1 MVNIQSGVEIMR
13 QAMKRAAKVATST
26 TIGVESSGR
35 KAPKITGNLGSES
48 SPETKS
54 KAKRQPKKLKV
65 VDSRLTEGSLLRVED
80 PLVSLGALCQGK
92 ILRRPSQH
100 IKSPYVADVKLDPEF
115 GGAEVMQTLSLES
128 PLSIPLSLS

>member
-1 MVNIQSGVEIMR
+1 MR
-13 QAMKRAAKVATST
+13 QAMKRVAKLGATTT
-26 TIGVESSGR
+26 TIAVESSGTKR
-35 KAPKITGNLGSES
+35 PKITRILGTTSP
-48 SPETKS
+48 PETK
-54 KAKRQPKKLKV
+54 KERQPKKSKV
-65 VDSRLTEGSLLRVED
+65 VDSGPAKGPLLGAGD